1 MEGILENSRNRGAL
15 IIGNPGAGKSA
26 FLSNLLCST
35 TSSPT
40 VHYRILAHHF
50 CMHYNKATQD
60 GAKFVQNLANMIAWK
75 LSGYHEYL
83 LRNSFVR
90 RVLQRDCSQDPEWCF
105 ELGVLTPLKNLHPQ
119 PSNPWYIIIDAL
131 DECVS
136 DKAEIVNIL
145 KSKAHRLPKWMK
157 LIVSSRNLST
167 IISGLGGFQSVEL
180 RSDDDRNRED
190 IDTYLSL
197 KMFSLSQ
204 SMVQKIKTSLAIL
217 DNDNPNQKMVS
228 TLAEKGQ
235 GNFLYVKV
243 VLDLWLTSTENDKW
257 ETFPKTLES
266 SYQLYFERKY
276 STPESFQSLR
286 QIFEVL
292 VSAYTPLTV
301 QEMYSLFQLDQPSL
315 DLEYEFLPRLD
326 EVSLFL
332 WHGSEDGLIRIHH
345 SSLSEWLTSEINKG
359 KFYYVKKQNGHNRLA
374 RYYLLKAEEN
384 NSPLKPREA
393 LYLTSHIVEGG
404 LNKSLEQKFL
414 SVPSEHINTTDPL
427 TQTTALHHS
436 SDWLNTDV
444 TKLLMQHFSDV
455 DCPDNKLRTPCFIAA
470 TSGHVNIVKALFER
484 GADLDHTTSCLDIGI
499 ASYSL
504 DPVRECKRTK
514 CGYSLL
520 HSAAQEGR
528 VSVVQF
534 LVQHNV
540 SLSKTT
546 GANNTAIQLAAAY
559 GHLKTVETLK
569 EAGGVLDGTCLH
581 HAAVGGHKEIVQY
594 LLQEGVRDSCI
605 SSTPPFIPSVQKD
618 KKFISSE
625 CYVYDN
631 LHIYLRETALH
642 AAVKKGHLS
651 VIGLLL
657 NDLDQSAINCTN
669 SAGRLPQHEAV
680 HLRKY
685 NALEVLLAFGATPNV
700 GCDTVIS
707 PPLPIILGE
716 NRCHCGFTPLHI
728 AAMYGHQSI
737 AQLLIENKADVN
749 AGDCNGSTPLH
760 VASCQDMSA
769 LVVLLVK
776 NGADINSR
784 SLNGS
789 TPLHIAAACFGK
801 SVFYPLFGMG
811 CDHLL
816 IDNEGMTAL
825 HYIVKDVNIT
835 ITDYL
840 TDLYVRNPKDWIEN
854 PRRNS
859 HHETMD
865 KLDRTYPWLNT
876 LAEVIRS
883 FTAAERKGL
892 SPFLEMEDKKNQ
904 TVFSIL
910 EEKTNASSL
919 LIGSRRIRGLSLVL
933 SLTPFLFAYDTA
945 CYQTAITRA
954 LPLKNQY
961 SSSIPISFKSVISK
975 TLTSLLT
982 NINCSTL
989 TRFVKLRLV
998 HTVNTVLQASAV
1010 DVNCRDD
1017 LGITPLLMYLRTGGR
1032 HMAKV
1037 LVKHDVEVKIICG
1050 DPFEISTFHLIS
1062 YHKLHYLHYLH
1073 EFFLG
1078 SDNWQKYLVSK
1089 DAMFDYFLD
1098 NYEQQDDPRN
1108 GTSESVR
1115 TGVGVLTK
1123 AILSHPNGSKV
1134 IDECFDEE
1142 GYNALQ
1148 RASQGAN
1155 FPAIQKFLSLGANPF
1170 LETANGFSPL
1180 WLSVL
1185 HAVKY
1190 RPFLNFENP
1199 SIMTA
1204 LEVELASLS
1213 ASTLLNHILENRIFD
1228 VGCDASRSDLTLYH
1242 IAASR
1247 GMWQFVAHLL
1257 SSKKVTGIDVNCP
1270 NEDGITPLYLAT
1282 IIGGDSCQIQNS
1294 WCKVG
1299 NIIKSHGGTLQF
1311 PTMEAEYF
1319 LIFNI
1324 FFGMN
1329 PSYLFLEL
1337 TEEEILALNQNCE
1350 RGECQEYHSR
1360 KADIFKTSDKVDRV
1374 HNSYQTEVDKCS
1386 RFIEECPPDIKTE
1399 LCHFSY
1405 VMLLFDKLVTL
1416 KCEFLLIRNSFIR
1429 FLDKEIERLKHLLHT
1444 ATRPHLEMTCIPEP
1458 PPEGTFDMCNEFSKP
1473 ALSVHDLYRNYKQK
1487 LDLVMENSN
1496 EVKSSMTLNGRLP
1509 RYLRKMNSVLN
1520 SYDKTLNCD
1529 WQVVAMKYIQLIFQV
1544 RNFNIWQEAV
1554 SRTQTVPSVSE
1565 FLSQRMTDVILQPA
1579 DESLRLVLKL
1589 AYKKSF
1595 ETFNYLRILRFTKP
1609 PFWSETFSG
1618 VGNFG

>member
-1 MEGILENSRNRGAL
+1 
-15 IIGNPGAGKSA
+15 
-26 FLSNLLCST
+26 
-35 TSSPT
+35 
-40 VHYRILAHHF
+40 
-50 CMHYNKATQD
+50 MHYNKATQD

-105 ELGVLTPLKNLHPQ
+105 ELGVLTPLKNLYPQ
-119 PSNPWYIIIDAL
+119 QNNPWYIIIDAL

-204 SMVQKIKTSLAIL
+204 GMVQKIKTSLAIL
-217 DNDNPNQKMVS
+217 DNDNPSQKMVS

-243 VLDLWLTSTENDKW
+243 VLDLWLTSTEGIKW

-276 STPESFQSLR
+276 STPESFQSIR

-301 QEMYSLFQLDQPSL
+301 QEMYSLFKLDQPSL
-315 DLEYEFLPRLD
+315 ELEYEFLPKLD
-326 EVSLFL
+326 QVALFL

-359 KFYYVKKQNGHNRLA
+359 KIYYVKKQNGHNRLA
-374 RYYLLKAEEN
+374 RYYLFKAEEN
-384 NSPLKPREA
+384 NSPLKPSEA

-414 SVPSEHINTTDPL
+414 SLPSEHINTTDPL
-427 TQTTALHHS
+427 TQTTALHYS

-455 DCPDNKLRTPCFIAA
+455 DCPDNNRRTPCFVAA

-484 GADLDHTTSCLDIGI
+484 GADLDHTTSCLDVGI
-499 ASYSL
+499 ASYSK
-504 DPVRECKRTK
+504 DPVRECKRIK

-528 VSVVQF
+528 VNVVQF
-534 LVQHNV
+534 LIQHNV
-540 SLSKTT
+540 SLTKTT

-559 GHLKTVETLK
+559 GHLKTVHTLK
-569 EAGGVLDGTCLH
+569 EAGGVLDGTSLH

-594 LLQEGVRDSCI
+594 LLQEGVKDYCT
-605 SSTPPFIPSVQKD
+605 SSTPPFIPSAQEYKE
-618 KKFISSE
+618 FITSE
-625 CYVYDN
+625 FYVYDN

-642 AAVKKGHLS
+642 AAVRKGHLS
-651 VIGLLL
+651 VIRLLL
-657 NDLDQSAINCTN
+657 NDLDQSAISCKN
-669 SAGRLPQHEAV
+669 SAGRLPQHDAV
-680 HLRKY
+680 HLNKY
-685 NALEVLLAFGATPNV
+685 NALKVLLALGASPTV
-700 GCDTVIS
+700 RCDNAILL
-707 PPLPIILGE
+707 PLPIHPYFSRNLEGI
-716 NRCHCGFTPLHI
+716 RCPCGSTPLHL

-760 VASCQDMSA
+760 VATCQDMSA

-789 TPLHIAAACFGK
+789 TPLHSAAACFGK
-801 SVFYPLFGMG
+801 SVFYPLFDMG
-811 CDHLL
+811 CDHLAV
-816 IDNEGMTAL
+816 DNEGMTAL

-865 KLDRTYPWLNT
+865 KLDRIYPWLNT
-876 LAEVIRS
+876 LVEVIRS
-883 FTAAERKGL
+883 FMAAEREGL
-892 SPFLEMEDKKNQ
+892 YPFLEMKDDKNQ

-919 LIGSRRIRGLSLVL
+919 LIGSSRIRGLSLVL
-933 SLTPFLFAYDTA
+933 SLTTFLYVYDTA

-961 SSSIPISFKSVISK
+961 SSLIPISFKSVISK

-982 NINCSTL
+982 TINCSTL
-989 TRFVKLRLV
+989 TKFVKLRLV

-1050 DPFEISTFHLIS
+1050 DPFEISAFHLIS

-1078 SDNWQKYLVSK
+1078 SDNWQKYLDLK
-1089 DAMFDYFLD
+1089 DAIFDYFLD
-1098 NYEQQDDPRN
+1098 NYEEQNDPRN

-1115 TGVGVLTK
+1115 TGDGLLTK
-1123 AILSHPNGSKV
+1123 AILLHPNGTKV

-1148 RASQGAN
+1148 RAAQGAN

-1185 HAVKY
+1185 YAVKY
-1190 RPFLNFENP
+1190 RPFLNFEKP
-1199 SIMTA
+1199 CTLTA

-1213 ASTLLNHILENRIFD
+1213 ASTLLNHILENRSFD
-1228 VGCDASRSDLTLYH
+1228 VGCNATRSDLTLYH

-1257 SSKKVTGIDVNCP
+1257 SSNKVTGIDVNCP
-1270 NEDGITPLYLAT
+1270 NKDGITPLYLAT
-1282 IIGGDSCQIQNS
+1282 IIGGDSCQTQNS

-1299 NIIKSHGGTLQF
+1299 NIIKRFGGTFQY
-1311 PTMEAEYF
+1311 PTLEAEYF

-1329 PSYLFLEL
+1329 PSHLFLEL
-1337 TEEEILALNQNCE
+1337 TEEEILTLHQNCG
-1350 RGECQEYHSR
+1350 RDECQQYHSR
-1360 KADIFKTSDKVDRV
+1360 KEDIFKTSDEVDIV
-1374 HNSYQTEVDKCS
+1374 HNNYKIEVEKCS
-1386 RFIEECPPDIKTE
+1386 RFIEECPLDIKTE

-1405 VMLLFDKLVTL
+1405 VMFVFDKRVTL
-1416 KCEFLLIRNSFIR
+1416 KYKFFHIRNSFTR
-1429 FLDKEIERLKHLLHT
+1429 FLDEEIRRLKNLLHT
-1444 ATRPHLEMTCIPEP
+1444 ATRPHSERTCKPGSP
-1458 PPEGTFDMCNEFSKP
+1458 PKGTIDMCNEFYKP
-1473 ALSVHDLYRNYKQK
+1473 ALEPAVHDFYRNYKQN
-1487 LDLVMENSN
+1487 LDLVMENLD

-1520 SYDKTLNCD
+1520 IYDETLNCD
-1529 WQVVAMKYIQLIFQV
+1529 WQIVAIKYVQLSFQV
-1544 RNFNIWQEAV
+1544 RNINFWQEAV
-1554 SRTQTVPSVSE
+1554 RRTLTVPSVSE
-1565 FLSQRMTDVILQPA
+1565 FLSQRMTDVILQPS

-1589 AYKKSF
+1589 ASKKSF
-1595 ETFNYLRILRFTKP
+1595 GNFNYLRILRFTKP

>member
-1 MEGILENSRNRGAL
+1 
-15 IIGNPGAGKSA
+15 
-26 FLSNLLCST
+26 
-35 TSSPT
+35 
-40 VHYRILAHHF
+40 
-50 CMHYNKATQD
+50 MHYNKATQD

-105 ELGVLTPLKNLHPQ
+105 EMGVLTPLKNLHLQ
-119 PSNPWYIIIDAL
+119 PNNPWYIIIDAL

-136 DKAEIVNIL
+136 DKTEIVNLL

-157 LIVSSRNLST
+157 LIVSSRNIST
-167 IISGLGGFQSVEL
+167 IISGLEGFQRVEL
-180 RSDDDRNRED
+180 RSADERNRED

-204 SMVQKIKTSLAIL
+204 GVVQKIKTSLAIL
-217 DNDNPNQKMVS
+217 DNDNPGQEMVS

-243 VLDLWLTSTENDKW
+243 VLDLWLTSTEGIKW

-276 STPESFQSLR
+276 STPESFQSIR

-301 QEMYSLFQLDQPSL
+301 QEMYSLFKLDQPSL
-315 DLEYEFLPRLD
+315 ELEYEFLPKLD
-326 EVSLFL
+326 QVALFL

-359 KFYYVKKQNGHNRLA
+359 KIYYVKKQNGHNRLA

-384 NSPLKPREA
+384 NSPLKPYEA
-393 LYLTSHIVEGG
+393 LCLTSHIVEGG

-414 SVPSEHINTTDPL
+414 SLPSEHINTTDPL
-427 TQTTALHHS
+427 TQTTALHYS

-455 DCPDNKLRTPCFIAA
+455 DCPDNNRRTPCFVAA

-484 GADLDHTTSCLDIGI
+484 GADLDHTTSCLDVGI
-499 ASYSL
+499 ASYSK
-504 DPVRECKRTK
+504 DPIRECKRIK

-528 VSVVQF
+528 VNVVQF
-534 LVQHNV
+534 LIQHNV
-540 SLSKTT
+540 SLTKTT

-559 GHLKTVETLK
+559 GHLKTVDILK

-594 LLQEGVRDSCI
+594 LLQEGVNDSCI
-605 SSTPPFIPSVQKD
+605 SSTPPFIPSVEEYKE
-618 KKFISSE
+618 FITSE
-625 CYVYDN
+625 FYVYDN

-642 AAVKKGHLS
+642 AAVRKGHLS
-651 VIGLLL
+651 VIKLLL
-657 NDLDQSAINCTN
+657 NDLDQSAISCKN
-669 SAGRLPQHEAV
+669 SAGRLPQHDAV
-680 HLRKY
+680 HLNKY
-685 NALEVLLAFGATPNV
+685 DALEVLLALGASP
-700 GCDTVIS
+700 TVRCNS
-707 PPLPIILGE
+707 SVLPPLPIHPYFSRNLEGI
-716 NRCHCGFTPLHI
+716 RCPCGSTPLHL

-760 VASCQDMSA
+760 VATCQGMSA

-789 TPLHIAAACFGK
+789 TPLHSAAACFGK
-801 SVFYPLFGMG
+801 SVFYPLFDMG
-811 CDHLL
+811 CDHLAV
-816 IDNEGMTAL
+816 DNEGMTAL

-876 LAEVIRS
+876 LVEVIRS
-883 FTAAERKGL
+883 FMAAEREGL
-892 SPFLEMEDKKNQ
+892 YPFLEMKDNKNQ

-919 LIGSRRIRGLSLVL
+919 LIGSSRIRGLSLVL
-933 SLTPFLFAYDTA
+933 SLTTFLYVYDTA

-954 LPLKNQY
+954 LPIKNQY
-961 SSSIPISFKSVISK
+961 SSLIPISFKSVISK

-982 NINCSTL
+982 TINCSTL
-989 TRFVKLRLV
+989 TRFVELRLV

-1050 DPFEISTFHLIS
+1050 DPFEISAFHLIS

-1078 SDNWQKYLVSK
+1078 SDNWQKYLDLK
-1089 DAMFDYFLD
+1089 DAIFDYFLD
-1098 NYEQQDDPRN
+1098 NYEEQNDPRN

-1115 TGVGVLTK
+1115 TGDGLLTK
-1123 AILSHPNGSKV
+1123 AILSHPNGTKV

-1148 RASQGAN
+1148 RAAQGAN
-1155 FPAIQKFLSLGANPF
+1155 VPAIQKFLSLGANPF
-1170 LETANGFSPL
+1170 LETASGFSPL

-1185 HAVKY
+1185 YAVKY
-1190 RPFLNFENP
+1190 RPFLNFEKP
-1199 SIMTA
+1199 CTLTA

-1213 ASTLLNHILENRIFD
+1213 ASTLLNHFLENRSFD
-1228 VGCDASRSDLTLYH
+1228 VGCDATRSNLTLYH

-1257 SSKKVTGIDVNCP
+1257 SSNKVTGIDVNCP
-1270 NEDGITPLYLAT
+1270 NKDGITPLYLAT
-1282 IIGGDSCQIQNS
+1282 IIGGDSCQTQNS

-1299 NIIKSHGGTLQF
+1299 NIIKRFGGTFQY
-1311 PTMEAEYF
+1311 PTLEAEYF

-1329 PSYLFLEL
+1329 PSHLFLEL
-1337 TEEEILALNQNCE
+1337 TEEEILALHQNCG
-1350 RGECQEYHSR
+1350 RDECQQYLSR
-1360 KADIFKTSDKVDRV
+1360 KADIFKTSDEVDRV
-1374 HNSYQTEVDKCS
+1374 HNNYKIEVEKCS
-1386 RFIEECPPDIKTE
+1386 RFIEECPSDIKTE

-1405 VMLLFDKLVTL
+1405 VMLIFDKQVTL
-1416 KCEFLLIRNSFIR
+1416 KYKFFHIRNSFIR
-1429 FLDKEIERLKHLLHT
+1429 FLDEEIRRLKNLLHT
-1444 ATRPHLEMTCIPEP
+1444 ATRPHSEMTCKPGSP
-1458 PPEGTFDMCNEFSKP
+1458 PKGTIDMCNEFYKP
-1473 ALSVHDLYRNYKQK
+1473 ALEPAVHDFYRNYKQN
-1487 LDLVMENSN
+1487 LDLVMQNLN

-1520 SYDKTLNCD
+1520 IYDETLNCD
-1529 WQVVAMKYIQLIFQV
+1529 WQIVAIKYVQLSFQV
-1544 RNFNIWQEAV
+1544 RNINFWQQAV
-1554 SRTQTVPSVSE
+1554 RRTLTVPSVSE
-1565 FLSQRMTDVILQPA
+1565 FLSQRMTDVILQPS

-1589 AYKKSF
+1589 ASKKSF
-1595 ETFNYLRILRFTKP
+1595 GNFNYLRILRFTKP
-1609 PFWSETFSG
+1609 PFWREAFSG

>member
-1 MEGILENSRNRGAL
+1 
-15 IIGNPGAGKSA
+15 
-26 FLSNLLCST
+26 
-35 TSSPT
+35 
-40 VHYRILAHHF
+40 
-50 CMHYNKATQD
+50 MHYNKATQD

-75 LSGYHEYL
+75 LRGYQEYL

-90 RVLQRDCSQDPEWCF
+90 RVLQRDPEWCF
-105 ELGVLTPLKNLHPQ
+105 EMGVLTPLKNLHLQ
-119 PSNPWYIIIDAL
+119 PNNPWYIIIDAL

-136 DKAEIVNIL
+136 DKTEIVNLL

-157 LIVSSRNLST
+157 LIVSSRNIST
-167 IISGLGGFQSVEL
+167 IISGLEGFQRVEL
-180 RSDDDRNRED
+180 RSADERNRED

-204 SMVQKIKTSLAIL
+204 GVVQKIKTSLAIL
-217 DNDNPNQKMVS
+217 DNDNPGQEMVS

-243 VLDLWLTSTENDKW
+243 VLDLWLTSTEGIKW

-276 STPESFQSLR
+276 STPESFQSIR
-286 QIFEVL
+286 QILEVL

-301 QEMYSLFQLDQPSL
+301 QEMYSLFKLDQPSL
-315 DLEYEFLPRLD
+315 ELEYEFLPKLD
-326 EVSLFL
+326 QVALFL

-359 KFYYVKKQNGHNRLA
+359 KIYYVKKQNGHNRLA

-384 NSPLKPREA
+384 NSPLKPYEA
-393 LYLTSHIVEGG
+393 LCLTSHIVEGG

-414 SVPSEHINTTDPL
+414 SLPSEHINTTDPL
-427 TQTTALHHS
+427 TQTTALHYS
-436 SDWLNTDV
+436 SDRLNTDV

-455 DCPDNKLRTPCFIAA
+455 DCPDNNRRTPCFVAA

-484 GADLDHTTSCLDIGI
+484 GADLDHTTSCLDVGI
-499 ASYSL
+499 ASYSK
-504 DPVRECKRTK
+504 DPIRECKRIK

-528 VSVVQF
+528 VNVVQF
-534 LVQHNV
+534 LIQHNV
-540 SLSKTT
+540 SLTKTT

-559 GHLKTVETLK
+559 GHLKTVDTLK

-594 LLQEGVRDSCI
+594 LLQEGVNDSCI
-605 SSTPPFIPSVQKD
+605 SSTPPFIPSVEEYKE
-618 KKFISSE
+618 FITSE
-625 CYVYDN
+625 FYVYDN

-642 AAVKKGHLS
+642 AAVRKGHLS
-651 VIGLLL
+651 VIRLLL
-657 NDLDQSAINCTN
+657 NDLDQSAISCKN
-669 SAGRLPQHEAV
+669 SAGRLPQHDAV
-680 HLRKY
+680 HLNKY
-685 NALEVLLAFGATPNV
+685 DALEVLLALGASP
-700 GCDTVIS
+700 TVRCNS
-707 PPLPIILGE
+707 AVLPPLPIHPYFSRNLEGI
-716 NRCHCGFTPLHI
+716 RCPCGSTPLHL

-760 VASCQDMSA
+760 VATCQGMSA

-789 TPLHIAAACFGK
+789 TPLHSAAACFGK
-801 SVFYPLFGMG
+801 SVFYPLFDMG
-811 CDHLL
+811 CDHLAV
-816 IDNEGMTAL
+816 DNEGMTAL

-876 LAEVIRS
+876 LVEVIRS
-883 FTAAERKGL
+883 FMAAEREGL
-892 SPFLEMEDKKNQ
+892 YPFLEMKDNKNQ

-919 LIGSRRIRGLSLVL
+919 LIGSSRIRGLSLVL
-933 SLTPFLFAYDTA
+933 SLTTFLYVYDTA

-954 LPLKNQY
+954 LPIKNQY
-961 SSSIPISFKSVISK
+961 SSLIPISFKSVISK

-982 NINCSTL
+982 TINCSTL
-989 TRFVKLRLV
+989 TRFVELRLV

-1050 DPFEISTFHLIS
+1050 DPFEISAFHLIS

-1078 SDNWQKYLVSK
+1078 SDNWQKYLDLK
-1089 DAMFDYFLD
+1089 DAIFDYFLD
-1098 NYEQQDDPRN
+1098 NYEEQNDPRN

-1115 TGVGVLTK
+1115 TGDGLLTK
-1123 AILSHPNGSKV
+1123 AILSHPNGTKV

-1148 RASQGAN
+1148 RAAQGAN
-1155 FPAIQKFLSLGANPF
+1155 VPAIQKFLSLGANPF
-1170 LETANGFSPL
+1170 LETASGFSPL

-1185 HAVKY
+1185 YAVKY
-1190 RPFLNFENP
+1190 RPFLNFEKP
-1199 SIMTA
+1199 CTLTA

-1213 ASTLLNHILENRIFD
+1213 ASTLLNHFLENRSFD
-1228 VGCDASRSDLTLYH
+1228 VGCDATRSNLTLYH

-1257 SSKKVTGIDVNCP
+1257 SSNKVTGIDVNCP
-1270 NEDGITPLYLAT
+1270 NKDGITPLYLAT
-1282 IIGGDSCQIQNS
+1282 IIGGDSCQTQNS

-1299 NIIKSHGGTLQF
+1299 NIIKRFGGTFQY
-1311 PTMEAEYF
+1311 PTLEAEYF

-1329 PSYLFLEL
+1329 PSHLFLEL
-1337 TEEEILALNQNCE
+1337 TEEEILALHQNCG
-1350 RGECQEYHSR
+1350 RDECQQYHSR
-1360 KADIFKTSDKVDRV
+1360 KADIFKTSDEVDRV
-1374 HNSYQTEVDKCS
+1374 HNNYKIEVEKCS
-1386 RFIEECPPDIKTE
+1386 RFIEECPSDIKTE

-1405 VMLLFDKLVTL
+1405 VMLIFDKQVTL
-1416 KCEFLLIRNSFIR
+1416 KYKFFHIRNSFIR
-1429 FLDKEIERLKHLLHT
+1429 FLDEEIRRLKNLLHT
-1444 ATRPHLEMTCIPEP
+1444 ATRPHSEMTCKPGSP
-1458 PPEGTFDMCNEFSKP
+1458 PKGTIDMCNEFYKP
-1473 ALSVHDLYRNYKQK
+1473 ALEPAVHDFYRNYKQN
-1487 LDLVMENSN
+1487 LDLVMENLN

-1520 SYDKTLNCD
+1520 IYDETLNCD
-1529 WQVVAMKYIQLIFQV
+1529 WQIVAIKYVQLSFQV
-1544 RNFNIWQEAV
+1544 RNINFWQQAV
-1554 SRTQTVPSVSE
+1554 RRTLTVPSVSE
-1565 FLSQRMTDVILQPA
+1565 FLSQRMTDVILQPS

-1589 AYKKSF
+1589 ASKKSF
-1595 ETFNYLRILRFTKP
+1595 GNFNYLRILRFTKP
-1609 PFWSETFSG
+1609 PFWSEAFSG

>member
-1 MEGILENSRNRGAL
+1 
-15 IIGNPGAGKSA
+15 
-26 FLSNLLCST
+26 
-35 TSSPT
+35 
-40 VHYRILAHHF
+40 
-50 CMHYNKATQD
+50 MHYNKATQD

-105 ELGVLTPLKNLHPQ
+105 EMGVLTPLKNLHLQ
-119 PSNPWYIIIDAL
+119 PNNPWYIIIDAL

-136 DKAEIVNIL
+136 DKTEIVNLL

-157 LIVSSRNLST
+157 LIVSSRNIST
-167 IISGLGGFQSVEL
+167 IISGLEGFQRVEL
-180 RSDDDRNRED
+180 RSADERNRED

-204 SMVQKIKTSLAIL
+204 GVVQKIKTSLAIL
-217 DNDNPNQKMVS
+217 DNDNPGQEMVS

-243 VLDLWLTSTENDKW
+243 VLDLWLTSTEGIKW

-276 STPESFQSLR
+276 STPESFQSIR

-301 QEMYSLFQLDQPSL
+301 QEMYSLFKLDQPSL
-315 DLEYEFLPRLD
+315 ELEYEFLPKLD
-326 EVSLFL
+326 QVALFL

-359 KFYYVKKQNGHNRLA
+359 KIYYVKKQNGHNRLA

-384 NSPLKPREA
+384 NSPLKPYEA
-393 LYLTSHIVEGG
+393 LCLTSHIVEGG

-414 SVPSEHINTTDPL
+414 SLPSEHINTTDPL
-427 TQTTALHHS
+427 TQTTALHYS
-436 SDWLNTDV
+436 SDWLNTVEV
-444 TKLLMQHFSDV
+444 TKLLIQHFSDV
-455 DCPDNKLRTPCFIAA
+455 DCPDNNRRTPCFIAA

-484 GADLDHTTSCLDIGI
+484 GADLDHTTSCLDVGI
-499 ASYSL
+499 ASYSK
-504 DPVRECKRTK
+504 DPIRECKRIK

-528 VSVVQF
+528 VNVVQF
-534 LVQHNV
+534 LIQHNV
-540 SLSKTT
+540 SLTKTT

-559 GHLKTVETLK
+559 GHLKTVDTLK

-594 LLQEGVRDSCI
+594 LLQEGVNDSCI
-605 SSTPPFIPSVQKD
+605 SSTPPFIPSVEEYKE
-618 KKFISSE
+618 FITSE
-625 CYVYDN
+625 FYVYDN

-642 AAVKKGHLS
+642 AAVRKGHLS
-651 VIGLLL
+651 VIRLLL
-657 NDLDQSAINCTN
+657 NDLDQSAISCKN
-669 SAGRLPQHEAV
+669 SAGRLPQHDAV
-680 HLRKY
+680 HLNKY
-685 NALEVLLAFGATPNV
+685 DALEVLLALGASP
-700 GCDTVIS
+700 TVRCNS
-707 PPLPIILGE
+707 AVLPPLPIHPYFSRNLEGI
-716 NRCHCGFTPLHI
+716 RCPCGSTPLHL

-760 VASCQDMSA
+760 VATCQGISA

-789 TPLHIAAACFGK
+789 TPLHSAAACFGK
-801 SVFYPLFGMG
+801 SVFYPLFDMG
-811 CDHLL
+811 CDHLAV
-816 IDNEGMTAL
+816 DNEGMTAL

-876 LAEVIRS
+876 LVEVIRS
-883 FTAAERKGL
+883 FMAAEREGL
-892 SPFLEMEDKKNQ
+892 YPFLEMKDNKNQ

-919 LIGSRRIRGLSLVL
+919 LIGSSRIRGLSLVL
-933 SLTPFLFAYDTA
+933 SLTTFLYVYDTA

-954 LPLKNQY
+954 LPIKNQY
-961 SSSIPISFKSVISK
+961 SSLIPISFKSVISK

-982 NINCSTL
+982 TINCSTL
-989 TRFVKLRLV
+989 TRFVELRLV

-1050 DPFEISTFHLIS
+1050 DPFEISAFHLIS

-1078 SDNWQKYLVSK
+1078 SDNWQKYLDLK
-1089 DAMFDYFLD
+1089 DAIFDYFLD
-1098 NYEQQDDPRN
+1098 NYEEQNDPRN

-1115 TGVGVLTK
+1115 TGDGLLTK
-1123 AILSHPNGSKV
+1123 AILSHPNGTKV

-1148 RASQGAN
+1148 RAAQGAN
-1155 FPAIQKFLSLGANPF
+1155 VPAIQKFLSLGANPF
-1170 LETANGFSPL
+1170 LETASGFSPL

-1185 HAVKY
+1185 YAVKY
-1190 RPFLNFENP
+1190 RPFLNFEKP
-1199 SIMTA
+1199 CTLTA

-1213 ASTLLNHILENRIFD
+1213 ASTLLNHFLENRSFD
-1228 VGCDASRSDLTLYH
+1228 VGCDATRSNLTLYH

-1257 SSKKVTGIDVNCP
+1257 SSNKVTGIDVNCP
-1270 NEDGITPLYLAT
+1270 NKDGITPLYLAT
-1282 IIGGDSCQIQNS
+1282 IIGGDSCQTQNS

-1299 NIIKSHGGTLQF
+1299 NIIKRFGGTFQY
-1311 PTMEAEYF
+1311 PTLEAEYF

-1329 PSYLFLEL
+1329 PSHLFLEL
-1337 TEEEILALNQNCE
+1337 TEEEILALHQNCG
-1350 RGECQEYHSR
+1350 RDECQQYHSR
-1360 KADIFKTSDKVDRV
+1360 KADIFKTSDEVDRV
-1374 HNSYQTEVDKCS
+1374 HNNYKIEVEKCS
-1386 RFIEECPPDIKTE
+1386 RFIEECPSDIKTE

-1405 VMLLFDKLVTL
+1405 VMLIFDKQVTL
-1416 KCEFLLIRNSFIR
+1416 KYKFFHIRNSFIR
-1429 FLDKEIERLKHLLHT
+1429 FLDEEIRRLKNLLHT
-1444 ATRPHLEMTCIPEP
+1444 ATRPHSEMTCKPGSP
-1458 PPEGTFDMCNEFSKP
+1458 PKGTIDMCNEFYKP
-1473 ALSVHDLYRNYKQK
+1473 ALEPAVHDFYRNYKQN
-1487 LDLVMENSN
+1487 LDLVMENLN

-1520 SYDKTLNCD
+1520 IYDETLNCD
-1529 WQVVAMKYIQLIFQV
+1529 WQIVAIKYVQLSFQV
-1544 RNFNIWQEAV
+1544 RNINFWQQAV
-1554 SRTQTVPSVSE
+1554 RRTLTVPSVSE
-1565 FLSQRMTDVILQPA
+1565 FLSQRMTDVILQPS

-1589 AYKKSF
+1589 ASKKSF
-1595 ETFNYLRILRFTKP
+1595 GNFNYLRILRFTKP
-1609 PFWSETFSG
+1609 PFWSEAFSG

>member
-1 MEGILENSRNRGAL
+1 
-15 IIGNPGAGKSA
+15 
-26 FLSNLLCST
+26 
-35 TSSPT
+35 
-40 VHYRILAHHF
+40 
-50 CMHYNKATQD
+50 MHYNKATQD

-75 LSGYHEYL
+75 LRGYQEYL

-105 ELGVLTPLKNLHPQ
+105 EMGVLTPLKNLHLQ
-119 PSNPWYIIIDAL
+119 PNNPWYIIIDAL

-136 DKAEIVNIL
+136 DKTEIVNLL

-157 LIVSSRNLST
+157 LIVSSRNIST
-167 IISGLGGFQSVEL
+167 IISGLEGFQRVEL
-180 RSDDDRNRED
+180 RSADERNRED

-204 SMVQKIKTSLAIL
+204 GVVQKIKTSLAIL
-217 DNDNPNQKMVS
+217 DNDNPGQEMVS

-243 VLDLWLTSTENDKW
+243 VLDLWLTSTEGIKW

-276 STPESFQSLR
+276 STPESFQSIR

-301 QEMYSLFQLDQPSL
+301 QEMYSLFKLDQPSL
-315 DLEYEFLPRLD
+315 ELEYEFLPKLD
-326 EVSLFL
+326 QVALFL

-359 KFYYVKKQNGHNRLA
+359 KIYYVKKQNGHNRLA

-384 NSPLKPREA
+384 NSPLKAREA

-414 SVPSEHINTTDPL
+414 SLPSEHINTTDPL
-427 TQTTALHHS
+427 TQTTALHYS
-436 SDWLNTDV
+436 SDRLNTDV

-455 DCPDNKLRTPCFIAA
+455 DCPDNNRRTPCFVAA

-484 GADLDHTTSCLDIGI
+484 GADLDHTTSCLDVGI
-499 ASYSL
+499 ASYSK
-504 DPVRECKRTK
+504 DPIRECKRIK

-528 VSVVQF
+528 VNVVQF
-534 LVQHNV
+534 LIQHNV
-540 SLSKTT
+540 SLTKTT

-559 GHLKTVETLK
+559 GHLKTVDTLK

-594 LLQEGVRDSCI
+594 LLQEGVNDSCI
-605 SSTPPFIPSVQKD
+605 SSTPPFIPSVEEYKE
-618 KKFISSE
+618 FITSE
-625 CYVYDN
+625 FYVYDN

-642 AAVKKGHLS
+642 AAVRKGHLS
-651 VIGLLL
+651 VIRLLL
-657 NDLDQSAINCTN
+657 NDLDQSAISCKN
-669 SAGRLPQHEAV
+669 SAGRLPQHDAV
-680 HLRKY
+680 HLNKY
-685 NALEVLLAFGATPNV
+685 DALEVLLALGASP
-700 GCDTVIS
+700 TVRCNS
-707 PPLPIILGE
+707 AVLPPLPIHPYFSRNLEGI
-716 NRCHCGFTPLHI
+716 RCPCGSTPLHL

-760 VASCQDMSA
+760 VATCQDMSA

-801 SVFYPLFGMG
+801 SVFYPLFDMG
-811 CDHLL
+811 CDHLAV
-816 IDNEGMTAL
+816 DNEGMTAL

-840 TDLYVRNPKDWIEN
+840 ADLYVRNPKDWIEN

-876 LAEVIRS
+876 LVEVIRS
-883 FTAAERKGL
+883 FMAAEREGL
-892 SPFLEMEDKKNQ
+892 YPFLEMKDNKNQ

-910 EEKTNASSL
+910 KEKTNASSL
-919 LIGSRRIRGLSLVL
+919 LIGSSRIRGLSLVL
-933 SLTPFLFAYDTA
+933 SLTTFLYVYDTA

-954 LPLKNQY
+954 LPIKNQY
-961 SSSIPISFKSVISK
+961 SSLIPISFKSVISK

-982 NINCSTL
+982 TINCSTL
-989 TRFVKLRLV
+989 TRFVELRLV

-1050 DPFEISTFHLIS
+1050 DPFEISAFHLIS

-1078 SDNWQKYLVSK
+1078 SDNWQKYLDLK
-1089 DAMFDYFLD
+1089 DAIFDYFLD
-1098 NYEQQDDPRN
+1098 NYEEQNDPRN

-1115 TGVGVLTK
+1115 TGDGLLTK
-1123 AILSHPNGSKV
+1123 AILSHPNGTKV

-1148 RASQGAN
+1148 RAAQGAN
-1155 FPAIQKFLSLGANPF
+1155 VPAIQKFLSLGANPF
-1170 LETANGFSPL
+1170 LETASGFSPL

-1185 HAVKY
+1185 YAVKY
-1190 RPFLNFENP
+1190 RPFLNFEKP
-1199 SIMTA
+1199 CTLTA

-1213 ASTLLNHILENRIFD
+1213 ASTLLNHFLENRSFD
-1228 VGCDASRSDLTLYH
+1228 VGCDATRSNLTLYH

-1257 SSKKVTGIDVNCP
+1257 SSNKVTGIDVNCP
-1270 NEDGITPLYLAT
+1270 NKDGITPLYLAT
-1282 IIGGDSCQIQNS
+1282 IIGGDSCQTQNS

-1299 NIIKSHGGTLQF
+1299 NIIKRFGGTFQY
-1311 PTMEAEYF
+1311 PTLEAEYF

-1329 PSYLFLEL
+1329 PSHLFLEL
-1337 TEEEILALNQNCE
+1337 TEEEILALHQNCG
-1350 RGECQEYHSR
+1350 RDECQQYHSR
-1360 KADIFKTSDKVDRV
+1360 KADIFKTSDEVDRV
-1374 HNSYQTEVDKCS
+1374 HNNYKIEVEKCS
-1386 RFIEECPPDIKTE
+1386 RFIEECPSDIKTE

-1405 VMLLFDKLVTL
+1405 VMLIFDKQVTL
-1416 KCEFLLIRNSFIR
+1416 KYKFFHIRNSFIR
-1429 FLDKEIERLKHLLHT
+1429 FLDEEIRRLKNLLHT
-1444 ATRPHLEMTCIPEP
+1444 ATRPHSEMTCKPGSP
-1458 PPEGTFDMCNEFSKP
+1458 PKGTIDMCNEFYKP
-1473 ALSVHDLYRNYKQK
+1473 ALEPAVHDFYRNYKQN
-1487 LDLVMENSN
+1487 LDLVMENLN

-1520 SYDKTLNCD
+1520 IYDETLNCD
-1529 WQVVAMKYIQLIFQV
+1529 WQIVAIKYVQLSFQV
-1544 RNFNIWQEAV
+1544 RNINFWQQAV
-1554 SRTQTVPSVSE
+1554 RRTLTVPSVSE
-1565 FLSQRMTDVILQPA
+1565 FLSQRMTDVILQPS

-1589 AYKKSF
+1589 ASKKSF
-1595 ETFNYLRILRFTKP
+1595 GNFNYLRILRFTKP
-1609 PFWSETFSG
+1609 PFWSEAFSG

>member
-1 MEGILENSRNRGAL
+1 
-15 IIGNPGAGKSA
+15 
-26 FLSNLLCST
+26 
-35 TSSPT
+35 
-40 VHYRILAHHF
+40 
-50 CMHYNKATQD
+50 MHYNKATQD

-332 WHGSEDGLIRIHH
+332 SHGSEDGLIRIHH

-359 KFYYVKKQNGHNRLA
+359 KFYYVKKRNGHNRLA

-393 LYLTSHIVEGG
+393 LYLTSHIVDGG
-404 LNKSLEQKFL
+404 LNRSLEQKFL
-414 SVPSEHINTTDPL
+414 SLPSEHINTTDHL
-427 TQTTALHHS
+427 TQTTALHYS
-436 SDWLNTDV
+436 SDWLNTVDV
-444 TKLLMQHFSDV
+444 TNLLIQHFSDV
-455 DCPDNKLRTPCFIAA
+455 DCLDNNRRTPCFIAA

-484 GADLDHTTSCLDIGI
+484 GANLDHTTSCLDIGI
-499 ASYSL
+499 ASFSL
-504 DPVRECKRTK
+504 NPVRECKRTK

-546 GANNTAIQLAAAY
+546 GANNTAIQLAVAY
-559 GHLKTVETLK
+559 GHLKIVETLK

-594 LLQEGVRDSCI
+594 LLQEGVKDSCI
-605 SSTPPFIPSVQKD
+605 SSTPPFIPSVQEYKE
-618 KKFISSE
+618 FITSE
-625 CYVYDN
+625 FYVYDN

-642 AAVKKGHLS
+642 AAVRKGHLS

-657 NDLDQSAINCTN
+657 NDLDKSAISCKN

-680 HLRKY
+680 HLNKY
-685 NALEVLLAFGATPNV
+685 NTLEVLLAFGASPTV
-700 GCDTVIS
+700 GCDSAIL
-707 PPLPIILGE
+707 PPLPIHPYIRRNLEGI
-716 NRCHCGFTPLHI
+716 RCPCGFTPLHI

-784 SLNGS
+784 TLNGS
-789 TPLHIAAACFGK
+789 TPLHSAAACFGK
-801 SVFYPLFGMG
+801 SVFYPLFDMG
-811 CDHLL
+811 CDHLTV
-816 IDNEGMTAL
+816 DNEGMTAL

-835 ITDYL
+835 IADYL
-840 TDLYVRNPKDWIEN
+840 ADLYVRNPKDWIEN

-876 LAEVIRS
+876 LVEVIRS
-883 FTAAERKGL
+883 FTAAEREGL
-892 SPFLEMEDKKNQ
+892 SSFLEMEDKKNQ

-919 LIGSRRIRGLSLVL
+919 LIGSSRIRGLPLVL

-945 CYQTAITRA
+945 CYQTAITRD

-961 SSSIPISFKSVISK
+961 SSLIPISFKSVISK

-982 NINCSTL
+982 NIKCSTL

-1050 DPFEISTFHLIS
+1050 DPFEISAFHLIS

-1078 SDNWQKYLVSK
+1078 TDNWQIYLDLK
-1089 DAMFDYFLD
+1089 DAIFDYFLD
-1098 NYEQQDDPRN
+1098 NYEEQSDPRN

-1115 TGVGVLTK
+1115 NGDGLLTK
-1123 AILSHPNGSKV
+1123 AILSHPNGTKV

-1142 GYNALQ
+1142 GYNALH
-1148 RASQGAN
+1148 RAAQGAN

-1190 RPFLNFENP
+1190 RPFVNFERP
-1199 SIMTA
+1199 CILTA

-1213 ASTLLNHILENRIFD
+1213 ASTLLNHILENGIVE
-1228 VGCDASRSDLTLYH
+1228 VGCDATRSDLTLYH

-1247 GMWQFVAHLL
+1247 GMWQFVKHLL
-1257 SSKKVTGIDVNCP
+1257 SSNKVTGIDVNCP
-1270 NEDGITPLYLAT
+1270 NKDGITPLYLAT

-1299 NIIKSHGGTLQF
+1299 NVIKSYGGTLQF

-1324 FFGMN
+1324 FFGIN
-1329 PSYLFLEL
+1329 PSHLFLEL
-1337 TEEEILALNQNCE
+1337 TREEILALQQNCG
-1350 RGECQEYHSR
+1350 RDECQEYHSR
-1360 KADIFKTSDKVDRV
+1360 NMDLFKTSDDVDRV
-1374 HNSYQTEVDKCS
+1374 HNNYKTEVDKCS
-1386 RFIEECPPDIKTE
+1386 RFIEACPSNIKTG

-1405 VMLLFDKLVTL
+1405 VMLIFDKQVIL
-1416 KCEFLLIRNSFIR
+1416 KYNFLHVRNSFIR
-1429 FLDKEIERLKHLLHT
+1429 FLDKEIERLKKLLHA
-1444 ATRPHLEMTCIPEP
+1444 ATRPHSEMTCETGP
-1458 PPEGTFDMCNEFSKP
+1458 PPSPLGTIDMCYQFHRP
-1473 ALSVHDLYRNYKQK
+1473 ALEPVVHDLYRNYKQN
-1487 LDLVMENSN
+1487 LDLVMENSD
-1496 EVKSSMTLNGRLP
+1496 EVKSSMALDGRLP
-1509 RYLRKMNSVLN
+1509 RYLKKMNSVLN
-1520 SYDKTLNCD
+1520 SYDTTLNCD
-1529 WQVVAMKYIQLIFQV
+1529 WQVVATKYIQLSFQV
-1544 RNFNIWQEAV
+1544 RNLDFWRESIR
-1554 SRTQTVPSVSE
+1554 RTSTVPSVSE
-1565 FLSQRMTDVILQPA
+1565 FMSQRMTDVILQPS
-1579 DESLRLVLKL
+1579 DESLQLVLKL
-1589 AYKKSF
+1589 ASKKSF

-1609 PFWSETFSG
+1609 PFWSDTFFG

>member
-1 MEGILENSRNRGAL
+1 
-15 IIGNPGAGKSA
+15 
-26 FLSNLLCST
+26 
-35 TSSPT
+35 
-40 VHYRILAHHF
+40 
-50 CMHYNKATQD
+50 MHYNKATQD

-75 LSGYHEYL
+75 LRGYQEYL

-105 ELGVLTPLKNLHPQ
+105 EMGVLTPLKNLHLQ
-119 PSNPWYIIIDAL
+119 PNNPWYIIIDAL

-136 DKAEIVNIL
+136 DKTEIVNLL

-157 LIVSSRNLST
+157 LIVSSRNIST
-167 IISGLGGFQSVEL
+167 IISGLEGFQRVEL
-180 RSDDDRNRED
+180 RSADERNRED

-204 SMVQKIKTSLAIL
+204 GVVQKIKTSLAIL
-217 DNDNPNQKMVS
+217 DNDNPGQEMVS

-243 VLDLWLTSTENDKW
+243 VLDLWLTSTEGIKW

-276 STPESFQSLR
+276 STPESFQSIR
-286 QIFEVL
+286 QILEVL

-301 QEMYSLFQLDQPSL
+301 QEMYSLFKLDQPSL
-315 DLEYEFLPRLD
+315 ELEYEFLPKLD
-326 EVSLFL
+326 QVALFL

-359 KFYYVKKQNGHNRLA
+359 KIYYVKKQNGHNRLA

-384 NSPLKPREA
+384 NSPLKPYEA
-393 LYLTSHIVEGG
+393 LCLTSHIVEGG

-414 SVPSEHINTTDPL
+414 SLPSEHINTTDPL
-427 TQTTALHHS
+427 TQTTALHYS
-436 SDWLNTDV
+436 SDRLNTDV

-455 DCPDNKLRTPCFIAA
+455 DCPDNNRRTPCFVAA

-484 GADLDHTTSCLDIGI
+484 GADLDHTTSCLDVGI
-499 ASYSL
+499 ASYSK
-504 DPVRECKRTK
+504 DPIRECKRIK

-528 VSVVQF
+528 VNVVQF
-534 LVQHNV
+534 LIQHNV
-540 SLSKTT
+540 SLTKTT

-559 GHLKTVETLK
+559 GHLKTVDTLK

-594 LLQEGVRDSCI
+594 LLQEGVNDSCI
-605 SSTPPFIPSVQKD
+605 SSTPPFIPSVEEYKE
-618 KKFISSE
+618 FITSE
-625 CYVYDN
+625 FYVYDN

-642 AAVKKGHLS
+642 AAVRKGHLS
-651 VIGLLL
+651 VIRLLL
-657 NDLDQSAINCTN
+657 NDLDQSAISCKN
-669 SAGRLPQHEAV
+669 SAGRLPQHDAV
-680 HLRKY
+680 HLNKY
-685 NALEVLLAFGATPNV
+685 DALEVLLALGASP
-700 GCDTVIS
+700 TVRCNS
-707 PPLPIILGE
+707 AVLPPLPIHPYFSRNLEGI
-716 NRCHCGFTPLHI
+716 RCPCGSTPLHL

-760 VASCQDMSA
+760 VATCQGMSA

-789 TPLHIAAACFGK
+789 TPLHSAAACFGK
-801 SVFYPLFGMG
+801 SVFYPLFDMG
-811 CDHLL
+811 CDHLAV
-816 IDNEGMTAL
+816 DNEGMTAL

-876 LAEVIRS
+876 LVEVIRS
-883 FTAAERKGL
+883 FMAAEREGL
-892 SPFLEMEDKKNQ
+892 YPFLEMKDNKNQ

-919 LIGSRRIRGLSLVL
+919 LIGSSRIRGLSLVL
-933 SLTPFLFAYDTA
+933 SLTTFLYVYDTA

-954 LPLKNQY
+954 LPIKNQY
-961 SSSIPISFKSVISK
+961 SSLIPISFKSVISK

-982 NINCSTL
+982 TINCSTL
-989 TRFVKLRLV
+989 TRFVELRLV

-1050 DPFEISTFHLIS
+1050 DPFEISAFHLIS

-1078 SDNWQKYLVSK
+1078 SDNWQKYLDLK
-1089 DAMFDYFLD
+1089 DAIFDYFLD
-1098 NYEQQDDPRN
+1098 NYEEQNDPRN

-1115 TGVGVLTK
+1115 TGDGLLTK
-1123 AILSHPNGSKV
+1123 AILSHPNGTKV

-1148 RASQGAN
+1148 RAAQGAN
-1155 FPAIQKFLSLGANPF
+1155 VPAIQKFLSLGANPF
-1170 LETANGFSPL
+1170 LETASGFSPL

-1185 HAVKY
+1185 YAVKY
-1190 RPFLNFENP
+1190 RPFLNFERP
-1199 SIMTA
+1199 CILTA
-1204 LEVELASLS
+1204 LEVELVSLS
-1213 ASTLLNHILENRIFD
+1213 ASSLLNHILENGILE
-1228 VGCDASRSDLTLYH
+1228 VGCDATRSDLTLYH

-1257 SSKKVTGIDVNCP
+1257 SSNKVTGIDVNCP
-1270 NEDGITPLYLAT
+1270 NKDGITPLYLAT
-1282 IIGGDSCQIQNS
+1282 IIGGDSCQTQNS

-1299 NIIKSHGGTLQF
+1299 NIIKRFGGTFQY
-1311 PTMEAEYF
+1311 PTLEAEYF

-1329 PSYLFLEL
+1329 PSHLFLEL
-1337 TEEEILALNQNCE
+1337 TEEEILALHQNCG
-1350 RGECQEYHSR
+1350 RDECQQYHSR
-1360 KADIFKTSDKVDRV
+1360 KADIFKTSDEVDRV
-1374 HNSYQTEVDKCS
+1374 HNNYKIEVEKCS
-1386 RFIEECPPDIKTE
+1386 RFIEECPSDIKTE

-1405 VMLLFDKLVTL
+1405 VMLIFDKQVTL
-1416 KCEFLLIRNSFIR
+1416 KYKFFHIRNSFIR
-1429 FLDKEIERLKHLLHT
+1429 FLDEEIRRLKNLLHT
-1444 ATRPHLEMTCIPEP
+1444 ATRPHSEMTCKPGSP
-1458 PPEGTFDMCNEFSKP
+1458 PKGTIDMCNEFYKP
-1473 ALSVHDLYRNYKQK
+1473 ALEPAVHDFYRNYKQN
-1487 LDLVMENSN
+1487 LDLVMENLN

-1520 SYDKTLNCD
+1520 IYDETLNCD
-1529 WQVVAMKYIQLIFQV
+1529 WQIVAIKYVQLSFQV
-1544 RNFNIWQEAV
+1544 RNINFWQQAV
-1554 SRTQTVPSVSE
+1554 RRTLTVPSVSE
-1565 FLSQRMTDVILQPA
+1565 FLSQRMTDVILQPS

-1589 AYKKSF
+1589 ASKKSF
-1595 ETFNYLRILRFTKP
+1595 GNFNYLRILRFTKP
-1609 PFWSETFSG
+1609 PFWSEAFSG

>member
-1 MEGILENSRNRGAL
+1 
-15 IIGNPGAGKSA
+15 
-26 FLSNLLCST
+26 
-35 TSSPT
+35 
-40 VHYRILAHHF
+40 
-50 CMHYNKATQD
+50 MHYNKATQD

-75 LSGYHEYL
+75 LRGYQEYL

-105 ELGVLTPLKNLHPQ
+105 EMGVLTPLKNLHLQ
-119 PSNPWYIIIDAL
+119 PNNPWYIIIDAL

-136 DKAEIVNIL
+136 DKTEIVNLL

-157 LIVSSRNLST
+157 LIVSSRNIST
-167 IISGLGGFQSVEL
+167 IISGLEGFQRVEL
-180 RSDDDRNRED
+180 RSADERNRED

-204 SMVQKIKTSLAIL
+204 GVVQKIKTSLAIL
-217 DNDNPNQKMVS
+217 DNDNPGQEMVS

-243 VLDLWLTSTENDKW
+243 VLDLWLTSTEGIKW

-276 STPESFQSLR
+276 STPESFQSIR
-286 QIFEVL
+286 QILEVL

-301 QEMYSLFQLDQPSL
+301 QEMYSLFKLDQPSL
-315 DLEYEFLPRLD
+315 ELEYEFLPKLD
-326 EVSLFL
+326 QVALFL

-359 KFYYVKKQNGHNRLA
+359 KIYYVKKQNGHNRLA

-384 NSPLKPREA
+384 NSPLKPYEA
-393 LYLTSHIVEGG
+393 LCLTSHIVEGG

-414 SVPSEHINTTDPL
+414 SLPSEHINTTDPL
-427 TQTTALHHS
+427 TQTTALHYS
-436 SDWLNTDV
+436 SDRLNTDV

-455 DCPDNKLRTPCFIAA
+455 DCPDNNRRTPCFVAA

-484 GADLDHTTSCLDIGI
+484 GADLDHTTSCLDVGI
-499 ASYSL
+499 ASYSK
-504 DPVRECKRTK
+504 DPIRECKRIK

-528 VSVVQF
+528 VNVVQF
-534 LVQHNV
+534 LIQHNV
-540 SLSKTT
+540 SLTKTT

-559 GHLKTVETLK
+559 GHLKTVDTLK

-594 LLQEGVRDSCI
+594 LLQEGVNDSCI
-605 SSTPPFIPSVQKD
+605 SSTPPFIPSVEEYKE
-618 KKFISSE
+618 FITSE
-625 CYVYDN
+625 FYVYDN

-642 AAVKKGHLS
+642 AAVRKGHLS
-651 VIGLLL
+651 VIRLLL
-657 NDLDQSAINCTN
+657 NDLDQSAISCKN
-669 SAGRLPQHEAV
+669 SAGRLPQHDAV
-680 HLRKY
+680 HLNKY
-685 NALEVLLAFGATPNV
+685 DALEVLLALGASL
-700 GCDTVIS
+700 TVRCNS
-707 PPLPIILGE
+707 AVLPPLPIHPYFSRNLEGI
-716 NRCHCGFTPLHI
+716 RCPCGSTPLHL

-760 VASCQDMSA
+760 VATCQGMSA

-789 TPLHIAAACFGK
+789 TPLHSAAACFGK
-801 SVFYPLFGMG
+801 SVFYPLFDMG
-811 CDHLL
+811 CDHLAV
-816 IDNEGMTAL
+816 DNEGMTAL

-876 LAEVIRS
+876 LVEVIRS
-883 FTAAERKGL
+883 FMAAEREGL
-892 SPFLEMEDKKNQ
+892 YPFLEMKDNKNQ

-919 LIGSRRIRGLSLVL
+919 LIGSSRIRGLSLVL
-933 SLTPFLFAYDTA
+933 SLTTFLYVYDTA

-954 LPLKNQY
+954 LPIKNQY
-961 SSSIPISFKSVISK
+961 SSLIPISFKSVISK

-982 NINCSTL
+982 TINCSTL
-989 TRFVKLRLV
+989 TRFVELRLV

-1050 DPFEISTFHLIS
+1050 DPFEISAFHLIS

-1078 SDNWQKYLVSK
+1078 SDNWQKYLDLK
-1089 DAMFDYFLD
+1089 DAIFDYFLD
-1098 NYEQQDDPRN
+1098 NYEEQNDPRN

-1115 TGVGVLTK
+1115 TGDGLLTK
-1123 AILSHPNGSKV
+1123 AILSHPNGTKV

-1148 RASQGAN
+1148 RAAQGAN
-1155 FPAIQKFLSLGANPF
+1155 VPAIQKFLSLGANPF
-1170 LETANGFSPL
+1170 LETASGFSPL

-1185 HAVKY
+1185 YAVKY
-1190 RPFLNFENP
+1190 RPFLNFEKP
-1199 SIMTA
+1199 CTLTA

-1213 ASTLLNHILENRIFD
+1213 ASTLLNHFLENRSFD
-1228 VGCDASRSDLTLYH
+1228 VGCDATRSNLTLYH

-1257 SSKKVTGIDVNCP
+1257 SSNKVTGIDVNCP
-1270 NEDGITPLYLAT
+1270 NKDGITPLYLAT
-1282 IIGGDSCQIQNS
+1282 IIGGDSCQTQNS

-1299 NIIKSHGGTLQF
+1299 NIIKRFGGTFQY
-1311 PTMEAEYF
+1311 PTLEAEYF

-1329 PSYLFLEL
+1329 PSHLFLEL
-1337 TEEEILALNQNCE
+1337 TEEEILALHQNCG
-1350 RGECQEYHSR
+1350 RDECQQYHSR
-1360 KADIFKTSDKVDRV
+1360 KADIFKTSDEVDRV
-1374 HNSYQTEVDKCS
+1374 HNNYKIEVEKCS
-1386 RFIEECPPDIKTE
+1386 RFIEECPSDIKTE

-1405 VMLLFDKLVTL
+1405 VMLIFDKQVTL
-1416 KCEFLLIRNSFIR
+1416 KYKFFHIRNSFIR
-1429 FLDKEIERLKHLLHT
+1429 FLDEEIRRLKNLLHT
-1444 ATRPHLEMTCIPEP
+1444 ATRPHSEMTCKPGSP
-1458 PPEGTFDMCNEFSKP
+1458 PKGTIDMCNEFYKP
-1473 ALSVHDLYRNYKQK
+1473 ALEPAVHDFYRNYKQN
-1487 LDLVMENSN
+1487 LDLVMENLN

-1520 SYDKTLNCD
+1520 IYDETLNCD
-1529 WQVVAMKYIQLIFQV
+1529 WQIVAIKYVQLSFQV
-1544 RNFNIWQEAV
+1544 RNINFWQQAV
-1554 SRTQTVPSVSE
+1554 RRTLTVPSVSE
-1565 FLSQRMTDVILQPA
+1565 FLSQRMTDVILQPS

-1589 AYKKSF
+1589 ASKKSF
-1595 ETFNYLRILRFTKP
+1595 GNFNYLRILRFTKP
-1609 PFWSETFSG
+1609 PFWSEAFSG

>member
-1 MEGILENSRNRGAL
+1 
-15 IIGNPGAGKSA
+15 
-26 FLSNLLCST
+26 
-35 TSSPT
+35 
-40 VHYRILAHHF
+40 
-50 CMHYNKATQD
+50 MHYNKATQD

-75 LSGYHEYL
+75 LRGYQEYL

-105 ELGVLTPLKNLHPQ
+105 EMGVLTPLKNLHLQ
-119 PSNPWYIIIDAL
+119 PNNPWYIIIDAL

-136 DKAEIVNIL
+136 DKTEIVNLL

-157 LIVSSRNLST
+157 LIVSSRNIST
-167 IISGLGGFQSVEL
+167 IISGLEGFQRVEL
-180 RSDDDRNRED
+180 RSADERNRED

-204 SMVQKIKTSLAIL
+204 GVVQKIKTSLAIL
-217 DNDNPNQKMVS
+217 DNDNPGQEMVS

-243 VLDLWLTSTENDKW
+243 VLDLWLTSTEGIKW

-276 STPESFQSLR
+276 STPESFQSIR

-301 QEMYSLFQLDQPSL
+301 QEMYSLFKLDQPSL
-315 DLEYEFLPRLD
+315 ELEYEFLPKLD
-326 EVSLFL
+326 QVALFL

-359 KFYYVKKQNGHNRLA
+359 KIYYVKKQNGHNRLA

-384 NSPLKPREA
+384 NSPLKPYEA
-393 LYLTSHIVEGG
+393 LCLTSHIVEGG

-414 SVPSEHINTTDPL
+414 SLPSEHINTTDPL
-427 TQTTALHHS
+427 TQTTALHYS

-455 DCPDNKLRTPCFIAA
+455 DCPDNNRRTPCFVAA

-484 GADLDHTTSCLDIGI
+484 GADLDHTTSCLDVGI
-499 ASYSL
+499 ASYSK
-504 DPVRECKRTK
+504 DPIRECKRIK

-528 VSVVQF
+528 VNVVQF
-534 LVQHNV
+534 LIQHNV
-540 SLSKTT
+540 SLTKTT

-559 GHLKTVETLK
+559 GHLKTVDILK

-594 LLQEGVRDSCI
+594 LLQEGVNDSCI
-605 SSTPPFIPSVQKD
+605 SSTPPFIPSVEEYKE
-618 KKFISSE
+618 FITSE
-625 CYVYDN
+625 FYVYDN

-642 AAVKKGHLS
+642 AAVRKGHLS
-651 VIGLLL
+651 VIKLLL
-657 NDLDQSAINCTN
+657 NDLDQSAISCKN
-669 SAGRLPQHEAV
+669 SAGRLPQHDAV
-680 HLRKY
+680 HLNKY
-685 NALEVLLAFGATPNV
+685 DALEVLLALGASP
-700 GCDTVIS
+700 TVRCNS
-707 PPLPIILGE
+707 SVLPPLPIHPYFSRNLEGI
-716 NRCHCGFTPLHI
+716 RCPCGSTPLHL

-760 VASCQDMSA
+760 VATCQGMSA

-789 TPLHIAAACFGK
+789 TPLHSAAACFGK
-801 SVFYPLFGMG
+801 SVFYPLFDMG
-811 CDHLL
+811 CDHLAV
-816 IDNEGMTAL
+816 DNEGMTAL

-876 LAEVIRS
+876 LVEVIRS
-883 FTAAERKGL
+883 FMAAEREGL
-892 SPFLEMEDKKNQ
+892 YPFLEMKDNKNQ

-919 LIGSRRIRGLSLVL
+919 LIGSSRIRGLSLVL
-933 SLTPFLFAYDTA
+933 SLTTFLYVYDTA

-954 LPLKNQY
+954 LPIKNQY
-961 SSSIPISFKSVISK
+961 SSLIPISFKSVISK

-982 NINCSTL
+982 TINCSTL
-989 TRFVKLRLV
+989 TRFVELRLV

-1050 DPFEISTFHLIS
+1050 DPFEISAFHLIS

-1078 SDNWQKYLVSK
+1078 SDNWQKYLDLK
-1089 DAMFDYFLD
+1089 DAIFDYFLD
-1098 NYEQQDDPRN
+1098 NYEEQNDPRN

-1115 TGVGVLTK
+1115 TGDGLLTK
-1123 AILSHPNGSKV
+1123 AILSHPNGTKV

-1148 RASQGAN
+1148 RAAQGAN
-1155 FPAIQKFLSLGANPF
+1155 VPAIQKFLSLGANPF
-1170 LETANGFSPL
+1170 LETASGFSPL

-1185 HAVKY
+1185 YAVKY
-1190 RPFLNFENP
+1190 RPFLNFEKP
-1199 SIMTA
+1199 CTLTA

-1213 ASTLLNHILENRIFD
+1213 ASTLLNHFLENRSFD
-1228 VGCDASRSDLTLYH
+1228 VGCDATRSNLTLYH

-1257 SSKKVTGIDVNCP
+1257 SSNKVTGIDVNCP
-1270 NEDGITPLYLAT
+1270 NKDGITPLYLAT
-1282 IIGGDSCQIQNS
+1282 IIGGDSCQTQNS

-1299 NIIKSHGGTLQF
+1299 NIIKRFGGTFQY
-1311 PTMEAEYF
+1311 PTLEAEYF

-1329 PSYLFLEL
+1329 PSHLFLEL
-1337 TEEEILALNQNCE
+1337 TEEEILALHQNCG
-1350 RGECQEYHSR
+1350 RDECQQYLSR
-1360 KADIFKTSDKVDRV
+1360 KADIFKTSDEVDRV
-1374 HNSYQTEVDKCS
+1374 HNNYKIEVEKCS
-1386 RFIEECPPDIKTE
+1386 RFIEECPSDIKTE

-1405 VMLLFDKLVTL
+1405 VMLIFDKQVTL
-1416 KCEFLLIRNSFIR
+1416 KYKFFHIRNSFIR
-1429 FLDKEIERLKHLLHT
+1429 FLDEEIRRLKNLLHT
-1444 ATRPHLEMTCIPEP
+1444 ATRPHSEMTCKPGSP
-1458 PPEGTFDMCNEFSKP
+1458 PKGTIDMCNEFYKP
-1473 ALSVHDLYRNYKQK
+1473 ALEPAVHDFYRNYKQN
-1487 LDLVMENSN
+1487 LDLVMQNLN

-1520 SYDKTLNCD
+1520 IYDETLNCD
-1529 WQVVAMKYIQLIFQV
+1529 WQIVAIKYVQLSFQV
-1544 RNFNIWQEAV
+1544 RNINFWQQAV
-1554 SRTQTVPSVSE
+1554 RRTLTVPSVSE
-1565 FLSQRMTDVILQPA
+1565 FLSQRMTDVILQPS

-1589 AYKKSF
+1589 ASKKSF
-1595 ETFNYLRILRFTKP
+1595 GNFNYLRILRFTKP
-1609 PFWSETFSG
+1609 PFWREAFSG

>member
-1 MEGILENSRNRGAL
+1 M
-15 IIGNPGAGKSA
+15 
-26 FLSNLLCST
+26 
-35 TSSPT
+35 
-40 VHYRILAHHF
+40 
-50 CMHYNKATQD
+50 
-60 GAKFVQNLANMIAWK
+60 
-75 LSGYHEYL
+75 
-83 LRNSFVR
+83 
-90 RVLQRDCSQDPEWCF
+90 
-105 ELGVLTPLKNLHPQ
+105 
-119 PSNPWYIIIDAL
+119 
-131 DECVS
+131 
-136 DKAEIVNIL
+136 
-145 KSKAHRLPKWMK
+145 
-157 LIVSSRNLST
+157 
-167 IISGLGGFQSVEL
+167 
-180 RSDDDRNRED
+180 
-190 IDTYLSL
+190 
-197 KMFSLSQ
+197 
-204 SMVQKIKTSLAIL
+204 
-217 DNDNPNQKMVS
+217 
-228 TLAEKGQ
+228 
-235 GNFLYVKV
+235 
-243 VLDLWLTSTENDKW
+243 
-257 ETFPKTLES
+257 
-266 SYQLYFERKY
+266 
-276 STPESFQSLR
+276 
-286 QIFEVL
+286 
-292 VSAYTPLTV
+292 
-301 QEMYSLFQLDQPSL
+301 
-315 DLEYEFLPRLD
+315 
-326 EVSLFL
+326 
-332 WHGSEDGLIRIHH
+332 
-345 SSLSEWLTSEINKG
+345 
-359 KFYYVKKQNGHNRLA
+359 
-374 RYYLLKAEEN
+374 KAEEN
-384 NSPLKPREA
+384 SSPLKPREA
-393 LYLTSHIVEGG
+393 LYLASHIVEGG

-414 SVPSEHINTTDPL
+414 SLPSEHINTTDPL

-455 DCPDNKLRTPCFIAA
+455 DCPDNNRRTPCFVAA

-484 GADLDHTTSCLDIGI
+484 GADLDHTTSCLDVGI
-499 ASYSL
+499 ASYSK
-504 DPVRECKRTK
+504 DPVRECKRIK

-528 VSVVQF
+528 VNVVQF
-534 LVQHNV
+534 LIQHNV
-540 SLSKTT
+540 SLTKTT

-559 GHLKTVETLK
+559 GHLKTVDTLK
-569 EAGGVLDGTCLH
+569 EAGGVLDGTSLH

-594 LLQEGVRDSCI
+594 LLQEGVKDSCI
-605 SSTPPFIPSVQKD
+605 SSTPPFIPSVPEYKE
-618 KKFISSE
+618 FITSE
-625 CYVYDN
+625 FYVYDN

-642 AAVKKGHLS
+642 AAVRKGHLS
-651 VIGLLL
+651 VIRLLL
-657 NDLDQSAINCTN
+657 NDLDQSAISCKN
-669 SAGRLPQHEAV
+669 SAGRLPQHDAV
-680 HLRKY
+680 HLNKY
-685 NALEVLLAFGATPNV
+685 NALEVLLALGAFPTV
-700 GCDTVIS
+700 RCDNAIL
-707 PPLPIILGE
+707 PPLPIHPYFSRNLEGI
-716 NRCHCGFTPLHI
+716 RCPCGSTPLHI

-760 VASCQDMSA
+760 VATCQDMSA

-789 TPLHIAAACFGK
+789 TPLHSAAACFGK
-801 SVFYPLFGMG
+801 SVFYPLFDMG
-811 CDHLL
+811 CDHLAV
-816 IDNEGMTAL
+816 DNEGMTAL

-876 LAEVIRS
+876 LVEVIRS
-883 FTAAERKGL
+883 FMAAEREGL
-892 SPFLEMEDKKNQ
+892 YPFLEMKDDKNQ

-919 LIGSRRIRGLSLVL
+919 LIGSSRIRGLSLVL
-933 SLTPFLFAYDTA
+933 SLTTFLYVYDTA

-961 SSSIPISFKSVISK
+961 SSLIPISFKTVISK

-982 NINCSTL
+982 NINCSAL
-989 TRFVKLRLV
+989 TTFVKLRLV

-1050 DPFEISTFHLIS
+1050 DPFEISAFHLIS

-1078 SDNWQKYLVSK
+1078 SDNWQKYLDLK
-1089 DAMFDYFLD
+1089 DAIFDYFLD
-1098 NYEQQDDPRN
+1098 NYEEQNDPRN

-1115 TGVGVLTK
+1115 TGDGLLTK
-1123 AILSHPNGSKV
+1123 AIFSHPNGTKV

-1148 RASQGAN
+1148 RAAQGAN
-1155 FPAIQKFLSLGANPF
+1155 VPAIQKFLSLGANPF
-1170 LETANGFSPL
+1170 LEPASGFSPL

-1185 HAVKY
+1185 YAVKY
-1190 RPFLNFENP
+1190 RPFLNFEKP
-1199 SIMTA
+1199 CTLTA

-1213 ASTLLNHILENRIFD
+1213 ASTLLNHILENRSFD
-1228 VGCDASRSDLTLYH
+1228 VGCDATRSDLTLYH

-1257 SSKKVTGIDVNCP
+1257 SSNKVTGIDVNCP
-1270 NEDGITPLYLAT
+1270 NKDGITPLYLAT
-1282 IIGGDSCQIQNS
+1282 IIGGDSCQTQNS

-1299 NIIKSHGGTLQF
+1299 NIIKRFGGTFQY
-1311 PTMEAEYF
+1311 PTLEAEYF

-1329 PSYLFLEL
+1329 PSHLFLEL
-1337 TEEEILALNQNCE
+1337 TEEEILALHQNCG
-1350 RGECQEYHSR
+1350 RDECQQYHSR
-1360 KADIFKTSDKVDRV
+1360 KADIFKTSDEVDRV
-1374 HNSYQTEVDKCS
+1374 HNNYKIEVEKCS

-1405 VMLLFDKLVTL
+1405 VMFIFDKQMTL
-1416 KCEFLLIRNSFIR
+1416 KYKFFHIRNSFIR
-1429 FLDKEIERLKHLLHT
+1429 FLDEEIRRLKNLLHT
-1444 ATRPHLEMTCIPEP
+1444 ATRPHSEMTCKPGSP
-1458 PPEGTFDMCNEFSKP
+1458 PKGTIDMCNEFYKP
-1473 ALSVHDLYRNYKQK
+1473 ALEPAVHDFYRNYKQN
-1487 LDLVMENSN
+1487 LDLVMENLD

-1520 SYDKTLNCD
+1520 IYDETLNCD
-1529 WQVVAMKYIQLIFQV
+1529 WQIVAIKYVQLSFQV
-1544 RNFNIWQEAV
+1544 RNINFWQKAV
-1554 SRTQTVPSVSE
+1554 RRTLTVPSVSE
-1565 FLSQRMTDVILQPA
+1565 FLSQRMTDIILQPS

-1589 AYKKSF
+1589 AFKKSF
-1595 ETFNYLRILRFTKP
+1595 GNFNYLRILRFTKP